1 MMGGSF
7 LGRNDWCHFFLKS
20 VAFKSSRLK
29 PAIFFGLAKGNL
41 STQSLAEGQRQWER
55 Q

>member
-1 MMGGSF
+1 VAVFWVEMIGVI
-7 LGRNDWCHFFLKS
+7 FFGKS